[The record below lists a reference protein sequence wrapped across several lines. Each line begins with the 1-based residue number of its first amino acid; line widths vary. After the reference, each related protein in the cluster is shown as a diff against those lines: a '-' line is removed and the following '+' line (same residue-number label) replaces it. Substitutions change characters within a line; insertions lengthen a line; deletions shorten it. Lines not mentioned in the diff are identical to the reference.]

1 MCIGATN
8 QNQPVKNNTP
18 VFLRKPQD
26 QDVSRHVLDW
36 RKTNVEVTL
45 GKNTRF

>member
-8 QNQPVKNNTP
+8 QNQPVKKTTNIIKEPRNKG
-18 VFLRKPQD
+18 VL
-26 QDVSRHVLDW
+26 RHVLDW
-36 RKTNVEVTL
+36 RKTNVEVTH